1 MPRSSGSTAAS
12 GSSPSN
18 RPRSG
23 GASMSDAIRTEVTD
37 GVAVITI
44 NRPEARNAVNGE
56 VARGIAAAVE
66 EFDGRKDISVLVLTG
81 AGGTFSAGMD
91 LKGFLAGDAP
101 VAPGRGFGGIVQR
114 PPVKPVIAAVEGY
127 ALAGGFELALACD
140 LVVASEAA
148 KFGLPEVRR
157 GLVAG
162 AGGLLRLPQRIPYH
176 LAMEIALTGEH
187 YSAARLHQAGLVNE
201 IVPAGQALAAARNLA
216 GRIALGGPLALQA
229 TKRVIT
235 ESADWSSAE
244 AFGRQSEIISPV
256 FTSAAAR
263 EGATALA
270 EKRPPNR
277 RGE

>member
-1 MPRSSGSTAAS
+1 MPEAVL
-12 GSSPSN
+12 
-18 RPRSG
+18 
-23 GASMSDAIRTEVTD
+23 TEVRD
-37 GVAVITI
+37 GIAVITI

-56 VARGIAAAVE
+56 VARGIAAATDA
-66 EFDGRKDISVLVLTG
+66 FDADSDVRVLVLTG

-101 VAPGRGFGGIVQR
+101 VTADRGFGGIVQR

-140 LVVASEAA
+140 LIVASEQA

-162 AGGLLRLPQRIPYH
+162 AGGLLRLPKRIPYH

-187 YSAARLHQAGLVNE
+187 FPAARLHQAGLVSE
-201 IVPAGQALAAARNLA
+201 IVAAGEALQAARDLA
-216 GRIALGGPLALQA
+216 GRVAQGGPLALAA
-229 TKRVIT
+229 TKRIIV
-235 ESADWSSAE
+235 ESADWDSAS
-244 AFGRQSEIISPV
+244 AFDRQGEIIAPV
-256 FTSAAAR
+256 FTSADAR
-263 EGATALA
+263 EGAMAFA
-270 EKRPPNR
+270 EKRQPNW